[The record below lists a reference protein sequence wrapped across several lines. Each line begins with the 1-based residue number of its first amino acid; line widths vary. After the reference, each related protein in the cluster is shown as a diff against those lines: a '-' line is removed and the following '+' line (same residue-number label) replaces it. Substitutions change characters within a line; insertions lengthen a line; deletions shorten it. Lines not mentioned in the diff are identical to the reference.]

1 MRFIAVPTI
10 EIKCRPDMG
19 LPLDR
24 DVWDGRPP
32 RFFQRFQV
40 VCLPEIPAFRGRFE
54 LKNLNKFVG

>member
-1 MRFIAVPTI
+1 
-10 EIKCRPDMG
+10 MG